1 MIDQNNFTEV
11 LREVK
16 EIFRT
21 SPEMSQDE
29 ILSYFK
35 DMELTDEQKGLITE
49 YLKTPTEEEEEVQQ
63 DGEIID
69 FDEQSKAFSLYLE
82 DIRKIKEFT
91 EEEMNTMYCALLQGD
106 DTQISKICDANL
118 ARVAVLADEYADE
131 TIGVEDIIQEGN
143 MAMFIRLTELCGMGE
158 ECGYE
163 VEEELA
169 DAVNEAMKKYVEKM
183 TEGR

>member
-49 YLKTPTEEEEEVQQ
+49 YLTAPTEEEEEVQQ

-69 FDEQSKAFSLYLE
+69 FD
-82 DIRKIKEFT
+82 
-91 EEEMNTMYCALLQGD
+91 
-106 DTQISKICDANL
+106 
-118 ARVAVLADEYADE
+118 
-131 TIGVEDIIQEGN
+131 
-143 MAMFIRLTELCGMGE
+143 
-158 ECGYE
+158 
-163 VEEELA
+163 
-169 DAVNEAMKKYVEKM
+169 
-183 TEGR
+183 

>member
-1 MIDQNNFTEV
+1 M
-11 LREVK
+11 
-16 EIFRT
+16 
-21 SPEMSQDE
+21 
-29 ILSYFK
+29 
-35 DMELTDEQKGLITE
+35 
-49 YLKTPTEEEEEVQQ
+49 
-63 DGEIID
+63 
-69 FDEQSKAFSLYLE
+69 
-82 DIRKIKEFT
+82 
-91 EEEMNTMYCALLQGD
+91 
-106 DTQISKICDANL
+106 
-118 ARVAVLADEYADE
+118 LADEYADE